1 LLGAVPVA
9 LLPRPS
15 MDHSKPARI
24 KVNS

>member
-1 LLGAVPVA
+1 LGAVPVA